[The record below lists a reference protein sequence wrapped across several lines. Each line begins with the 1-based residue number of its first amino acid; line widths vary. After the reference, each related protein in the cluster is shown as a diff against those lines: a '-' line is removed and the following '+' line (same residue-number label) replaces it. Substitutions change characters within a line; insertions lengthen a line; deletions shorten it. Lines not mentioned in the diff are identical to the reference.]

1 MTNKEKIRELARK
14 HQGTMT
20 DAQYIQMQ
28 YALEEIVEWKEEQMI
43 EKSCCVLESI
53 LIGGVHPQGI
63 QGFIKQFKQA
73 MKQQKSGC

>member
-28 YALEEIVEWKEEQMI
+28 YALEDMCEWKEEQMVEKVI
-43 EKSCCVLESI
+43 EWLKDQKEM
-53 LIGGVHPQGI
+53 IGVSFEDDFYI
-63 QGFIKQFKQA
+63 RFKQA